1 MKKINLWNVKCV
13 LIVFLLA
20 RCSTNK
26 ITIENKLIGVWQY
39 EQISNKGIIKDA
51 SDLNEC
57 GYKEVIEIG
66 KFSKKIE
73 TREFNSENVELS
85 WIGKSSKKMCMLDPD
100 TFNYKLVSNGCP
112 TEWYRDVNKD
122 EQLYAISE
130 GRINKYKLII
140 INQDSII
147 LAGTKFK
154 EYSTEAKT
162 LDQIIQLR
170 RRAIN

>member
-1 MKKINLWNVKCV
+1 
-13 LIVFLLA
+13 
-20 RCSTNK
+20 
-26 ITIENKLIGVWQY
+26 
-39 EQISNKGIIKDA
+39 
-51 SDLNEC
+51 
-57 GYKEVIEIG
+57 
-66 KFSKKIE
+66 
-73 TREFNSENVELS
+73 
-85 WIGKSSKKMCMLDPD
+85 MLDPD

-140 INQDSII
+140 INKDSII